1 MRVRPVH
8 VDLRK
13 QGKRDA
19 VVLFAKAADL
29 SGIAWFLLAELVA
42 RETQHRKPAI
52 RVTFVQLL
60 QTLVL
65 RREST
70 LASGV
75 HDQQHLALIAFHAD
89 GFATQGFRRK
99 RVDRVHSM
107 LRLKKSS
114 LSETGIKKHSAERL
128 TARKHA
134 LTTRQRHAPKSR
146 TKSMSRRRAPAPV

>member
-42 RETQHRKPAI
+42 RETQHRKSAI

-65 RREST
+65 GRESA
-70 LASGV
+70 LAGGV
-75 HDQQHLALIAFHAD
+75 HDQQHLAQIAFHAD
-89 GFATQGFRRK
+89 GFTAEGFRRK

-107 LRLKKSS
+107 LHLKKSS
-114 LSETGIKKHSAERL
+114 LSETQVKKHPTNRL
-128 TARKHA
+128 TVHQ
-134 LTTRQRHAPKSR
+134 RQ
-146 TKSMSRRRAPAPV
+146 